1 MVYLREYGM
10 YFRVLSFGNLRL
22 LFYVNVKV
30 ASGVVFFDSKW
41 NEMAVVLDNGG
52 FAAKIGY
59 STDEEPRCLLN
70 F

>member
-30 ASGVVFFDSKW
+30 ASGVVFFDSK
-41 NEMAVVLDNGG
+41 
-52 FAAKIGY
+52 
-59 STDEEPRCLLN
+59 
-70 F
+70 